1 MLFNLSLA
9 PSSSEEIQSW
19 GLIVHIHL
27 AILAIFL
34 SSLTTSSSLTDQLS
48 LSYDIVLRTHAE
60 YTLPF
65 APKDKS
71 LLANK
76 G

>member
-34 SSLTTSSSLTDQLS
+34 SSLTKLSSLTDQL
-48 LSYDIVLRTHAE
+48 IVLRTHAE

-65 APKDKS
+65 SPKDKP